1 MNYADLMRIILL
13 IISFCLVSMVPA
25 ADVYRSVDERGNVI
39 FSDTPVPGAERIR
52 VEDIQTIAPGEM
64 PKFEDTSAPKDVAT
78 YTKLAIVSPENNSAF
93 QADDGKVTIN
103 AVVEPGLNSA
113 TGHYLVLYIN
123 GKEAASGTNSQF
135 MLNNMDSGVYTANIG
150 ILDQK
155 GKQVM
160 SSPVISFTVIRSV
173 SLPPKPPG
181 NPPSITPV
189 PPAETH

>member
-13 IISFCLVSMVPA
+13 IISFCLVSTVPA

-64 PKFEDTSAPKDVAT
+64 PKFEDTPAPKDVAT

-173 SLPPKPPG
+173 NLPSKPPG